1 MSKDMAGSV
10 MDMIKTPLGF
20 ALMLIILVILAG
32 ITAATAISGQL
43 TAAAVRVRVLRL
55 NHKCCWLHYN
65 NCDSRCRACKNTLHA
80 QIQPYWKIRTRLQL
94 LVTSFSFLSRP

>member
-32 ITAATAISGQL
+32 ITG
-43 TAAAVRVRVLRL
+43 
-55 NHKCCWLHYN
+55 K
-65 NCDSRCRACKNTLHA
+65 
-80 QIQPYWKIRTRLQL
+80 LQ
-94 LVTSFSFLSRP
+94 FLDN